1 MALCPIGKAAGRTS
15 RWFHAHERG
24 VRRLRGRAAHPAGA
38 LWGWRRGRRRGW
50 SRRGQSWSAGSSW
63 TGGAHVGP
71 ELRAGAAPGGGV
83 ESDPHGAFGVW
94 GGRARGVSPDRRGR
108 RGGVRIRCGSQHC
121 GNARRGWGWGVAPRG
136 FLTPALGF
144 FIPPGSRPWKAT
156 SFPLSQP
163 TSLLC
168 RPPSPLER
176 GLCSYCHLHVPHASV
191 PAVWLPPPG
200 PLLSFSPK
208 FI

>member
-1 MALCPIGKAAGRTS
+1 MERQLAGLAGGFMRMRGESGGSGGWLRTRQERCGDGDAGGAAEASPGPQAQAGR
-15 RWFHAHERG
+15 A
-24 VRRLRGRAAHPAGA
+24 VRTWGRSSGQG
-38 LWGWRRGRRRGW
+38 LGR
-50 SRRGQSWSAGSSW
+50 
-63 TGGAHVGP
+63 
-71 ELRAGAAPGGGV
+71 GGGV

-94 GGRARGVSPDRRGR
+94 GGRAHGVSPDRRGG

-121 GNARRGWGWGVAPRG
+121 GNARRGWGWGVAPQG
-136 FLTPALGF
+136 FLSLALGF
-144 FIPPGSRPWKAT
+144 FIPPGTRPWKAT

-163 TSLLC
+163 TSLLR